1 MTQQRFRRNRA
12 IGLSLI
18 AALAML
24 LQPSGRA
31 EAAAQSE
38 AFPPFRIAGNLYY
51 VGVKGTAEYLI
62 STPQGLILIN
72 ADWDKNVPLIRASVE
87 KLGFKFSDIKIL
99 LVSHAHIDHVEGG
112 AAIKAATHASYMVM
126 EQDVDVVESGG
137 KTDFNHGLGLP
148 EEQLFPAAKVDRV
161 LHDGDKVSLGGTELV
176 AHLTPGHTKGC
187 TTWTMKVQ
195 DGGKSYDVV
204 IVGSAAVGPKVDMLH
219 NPRYPRQVEDY
230 EQMFKVLKTLP
241 ADIFLGAHGGY
252 FDMEKKYAQLQQK
265 GSTNPFVDPAGYKE
279 YVAKSESEFR
289 TVLAKQ
295 RAAQAAA
302 GQPAR

>member
-1 MTQQRFRRNRA
+1 MIKHRVQRHRA
-12 IGLSLI
+12 VGLSL
-18 AALAML
+18 LATLAIL
-24 LQPSGRA
+24 LHAPARA
-31 EAAAQSE
+31 EAAEQSE
-38 AFPPFRIAGNLYY
+38 AFPPFKIAGNLYY
-51 VGVKGTAEYLI
+51 VGVKGTAEYLV

-72 ADWDKNVPLIRASVE
+72 ADWKRNVPLIRASVE
-87 KLGFKFSDIKIL
+87 KLGFKWSDIKIL
-99 LVSHAHIDHVEGG
+99 LTSHAHIDHVEG
-112 AAIKAATHASYMVM
+112 AADILAQTHARFMVM

-137 KTDFNHGLGLP
+137 KTDFNHGVGLP

-161 LHDGDKVSLGGTELV
+161 LHDGDKVSLGGTDLV

-241 ADIFLGAHGGY
+241 ADIFLGAHGNY
-252 FDMEKKYAQLQQK
+252 FDMEKKYAQLQQH
-265 GSTNPFVDPAGYKE
+265 GAANPFVDPSGYKA
-279 YVAKSESEFR
+279 YVAKSESEFQSA
-289 TVLAKQ
+289 LAKQ
-295 RAAQAAA
+295 RAAQ
-302 GQPAR
+302 